1 MDKDMV
7 HIYNGILL
15 SHQKGII
22 RSFIETWMDQETEWS
37 KSERETDIYYLIYV
51 ESGKAVQV
59 IYSL

>member
-51 ESGKAVQV
+51 ESGKVVQV